1 MIKNL
6 REEINKALG
15 GAEQKLL
22 IGRKKKEAF
31 LAHADRVLELSTEFG
46 KRLDLD
52 DFTMTR
58 IEATALLHGIDDLN
72 FLSLSSSAILNQLD
86 CSETVRERVLL
97 SVRAIGFEKR
107 LKGVHPG
114 VIESMV
120 VADADLCDAMGISGI
135 LRLIEEDKA
144 VGRPFFDPNMAP
156 RDYLNYDL
164 YTKYPSA
171 TTVNCIFE
179 KLFRSKKMMCTSPG
193 LTEATIRKLHMEDFM
208 RSYFREN
215 NLIWWETWMDKYF
228 KYLEI

>member
-6 REEINKALG
+6 REELNKALG
-15 GAEQKLL
+15 GAEEKLL

-46 KRLDLD
+46 KRL
-52 DFTMTR
+52 
-58 IEATALLHGIDDLN
+58 
-72 FLSLSSSAILNQLD
+72 
-86 CSETVRERVLL
+86 
-97 SVRAIGFEKR
+97 
-107 LKGVHPG
+107 
-114 VIESMV
+114 
-120 VADADLCDAMGISGI
+120 
-135 LRLIEEDKA
+135 
-144 VGRPFFDPNMAP
+144 FDPNMAP

-228 KYLEI
+228 KYLEV